1 MKKKSRLHEFEKNNR
16 VINIEQARQER
27 RTRLDEQK
35 QKNGIV
41 PAVELDIVEK
51 TKKRKVKINYFR
63 LAIIVGVLLLIAY
76 FGVSALRI
84 VQLEQEKEEV
94 TAYNEELQR
103 TKENLTNE
111 LENVNLPDY
120 IEGQAREGLKLVKP
134 NELLFIFQYDNLEEE
149 KETDDGESKPEE

>member
-16 VINIEQARQER
+16 VINIEQARQDR
-27 RTRLDEQK
+27 RARLDEQK

-41 PAVELDIVEK
+41 PDAELDIVEK
-51 TKKRKVKINYFR
+51 TKKRNVRINYFR
-63 LAIIVGVLLLIAY
+63 LVIIAGVLLLIAY

-84 VQLEQEKEEV
+84 VHLEQEKAEV

-103 TKENLTNE
+103 TKEILTGE

-134 NELLFIFQYDNLEEE
+134 NELLFIFQDDNLEEE
-149 KETDDGESKPEE
+149 KEADDSESKSAQ

>member
-27 RTRLDEQK
+27 RARLDEQK
-35 QKNGIV
+35 QRNGIV
-41 PAVELDIVEK
+41 PAAELDIVEK

-84 VQLEQEKEEV
+84 VQLEQEKAEV

-120 IEGQAREGLKLVKP
+120 IEGQAREGLKLVKH
-134 NELLFIFQYDNLEEE
+134 NDGLEEE
-149 KETDDGESKPEE
+149 KETDDTESKPE

>member
-27 RTRLDEQK
+27 RARLDEQK
-35 QKNGIV
+35 QRNGIV
-41 PAVELDIVEK
+41 PAAELDIVEK

-84 VQLEQEKEEV
+84 VQLEQEKAEV
-94 TAYNEELQR
+94 TAYNEELKS
-103 TKENLTNE
+103 TKENLTN
-111 LENVNLPDY
+111 
-120 IEGQAREGLKLVKP
+120 
-134 NELLFIFQYDNLEEE
+134 
-149 KETDDGESKPEE
+149 